1 MVYSFLDYGFDID
14 DHHFKLCEPSGI
26 KPLDYFKRFL
36 KFTVINQKTLKYEN
50 DFQAQVMTLHSPISK
65 GQSTCA
71 LYMDPFYL
79 ISDLTSA
86 L

>member
-50 DFQAQVMTLHSPISK
+50 DF
-65 GQSTCA
+65 
-71 LYMDPFYL
+71 
-79 ISDLTSA
+79 
-86 L
+86 